1 MTAPKGVKVVK
12 RIVIIVLFI
21 CSIYSTTF
29 AAQTSTRQSGATS
42 QDQSVK
48 MSRDKS
54 KRVEKSKQLSK
65 TETQK
70 KALQIF
76 KKYSSS
82 VAQEL
87 QKIKS
92 QSLKKSSSLTT
103 TIYLSNIQLK
113 IADYVRKAAQ
123 DLLNKSIIARKIIL
137 DSYPSNTLGQKM
149 AQHFGVDIMQRTINN
164 YVVYSDFPRVYG
176 TNDNDILTAYKQ
188 IKINGLRKYVS
199 DLQSQLAQTAGI
211 NSRYSFLKGEMKRTL
226 LEMSKISG
234 KKLATLSRESK
245 ILHEFQYLQPILQ
258 DLNTQYFLYIPDFV
272 DNIRLLNDIKIFPL
286 SADSRKAKQ
295 RLTIKDDGQNGYIE
309 IINIL
314 YDFLWERLACKFD
327 RTSNTYTITLEIFP
341 TSYSVKNYLKYTPKQ
356 REKIIS
362 KIKNI
367 LKTYRSVDFL
377 HEFQKMYSDAITT
390 DYIPHFQI
398 TLIDT
403 NQDVIVRVNDYIRDF
418 LQSHLFTIDKFDNK
432 YVKYIKSILA
442 MSDITN
448 YTSFVFDDVKE
459 TFFSQ
464 IPISNNLTIT
474 NNLLDQPAH
483 LINSRVV
490 QIQKVASAE
499 IAKTIQSSLKKT
511 KNKELSKDYTKA
523 IELANSKNDML
534 TKAAV
539 QTLALAFAS
548 NKISKQDFT
557 LELQN
562 LLSALKP

>member
-1 MTAPKGVKVVK
+1 
-12 RIVIIVLFI
+12 
-21 CSIYSTTF
+21 
-29 AAQTSTRQSGATS
+29 
-42 QDQSVK
+42 
-48 MSRDKS
+48 
-54 KRVEKSKQLSK
+54 
-65 TETQK
+65 
-70 KALQIF
+70 
-76 KKYSSS
+76 
-82 VAQEL
+82 
-87 QKIKS
+87 
-92 QSLKKSSSLTT
+92 
-103 TIYLSNIQLK
+103 
-113 IADYVRKAAQ
+113 
-123 DLLNKSIIARKIIL
+123 
-137 DSYPSNTLGQKM
+137 
-149 AQHFGVDIMQRTINN
+149 
-164 YVVYSDFPRVYG
+164 
-176 TNDNDILTAYKQ
+176 
-188 IKINGLRKYVS
+188 
-199 DLQSQLAQTAGI
+199 
-211 NSRYSFLKGEMKRTL
+211 MKRTL

>member
-70 KALQIF
+70 KALQIL

-341 TSYSVKNYLKYTPKQ
+341 TSYSVKNYLKYTPIQ

>member
-70 KALQIF
+70 KALQIL

>member
-137 DSYPSNTLGQKM
+137 DSYPSNTLGQKI